1 VSIVPGTAAMGCRGR
16 GGCWEV
22 GCGVEDDASGL
33 SACLACCH
41 VMEAALGGMWGGQ
54 PHLAC
59 FRNGRSGHECGGA
72 GDPTELELLTLVGS
86 SFLGS
91 RCSNLIFLDIFK
103 MTQAPF

>member
-41 VMEAALGGMWGGQ
+41 VMEAALGGTCAAAALRGTGDAGCGVVSHTLPVSGMVAVDINVAVQGTQ
-54 PHLAC
+54 
-59 FRNGRSGHECGGA
+59 RS
-72 GDPTELELLTLVGS
+72 LS
-86 SFLGS
+86 S
-91 RCSNLIFLDIFK
+91 
-103 MTQAPF
+103 